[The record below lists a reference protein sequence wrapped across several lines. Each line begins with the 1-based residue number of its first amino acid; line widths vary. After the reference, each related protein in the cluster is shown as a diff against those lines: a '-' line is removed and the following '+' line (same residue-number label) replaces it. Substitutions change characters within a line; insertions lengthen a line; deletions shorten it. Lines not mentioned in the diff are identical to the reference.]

1 MTADPWNFAGES
13 VSLMDTHGGTVTL
26 IEGSAFCISGRSGDV
41 SPGTPQGLIFR
52 DTRFLSRFQLR
63 INGHQPEPLAAYPE
77 DPFSCRFVAR
87 SKPRQGRADSTLM
100 VFRHRY
106 IGRGMREDVCIR
118 NFGEEAAYCLVEL
131 IVDADFADLF
141 EVKEGRV
148 DVDADGRR
156 VDSGDGQLR
165 FSLRRGTT
173 HRAVRITFGDPGA
186 G

>member
-13 VSLMDTHGGTVTL
+13 VSLLDTHGGTVTL
-26 IEGSAFCISGRSGDV
+26 IEGSAFCISGRSGDM

-52 DTRFLSRFQLR
+52 DTRFVSRFQLR

-77 DPFSCRFVAR
+77 DPFSCRFVSR

-106 IGRGMREDVCIR
+106 IGRGMREDISIR
-118 NFGEEAAYCLVEL
+118 NFGEEAAYCSVEL

-148 DVDADGRR
+148 DPDRGDHRVETADGE
-156 VDSGDGQLR
+156 LK
-165 FSLRRGTT
+165 FSLRRGAS
-173 HRAVRITFGDPGA
+173 RPGVRV
-186 G
+186 